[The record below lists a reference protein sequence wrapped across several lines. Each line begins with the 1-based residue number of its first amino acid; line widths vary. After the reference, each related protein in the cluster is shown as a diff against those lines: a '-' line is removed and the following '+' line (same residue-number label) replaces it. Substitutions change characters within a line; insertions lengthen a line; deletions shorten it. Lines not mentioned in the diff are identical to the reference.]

1 MLSTLEHLDRLISSY
16 RTQVESTPRMTEGRK
31 DDSSSDRVDVQSIGS
46 ISSLRSRFENADVT
60 ASTHNRPAQP
70 IPFRHSKPSTTGL
83 PVTNSAPRIMS
94 SSPAPIST
102 PPSRP
107 RTPEPLLVPK
117 ITEQAP
123 SPSPTPVSQEGPS
136 HSTIRDASPTK
147 SEIKKKPP
155 PPIPASMAS
164 RNRRRSTDTRDD
176 RFDGLSKTFR
186 DSVST
191 EAGPISSTSLLVD
204 NGGEEPAALASS
216 PEEIRSVSALRNKFN
231 QAEPV
236 STSSRGPSR
245 PVSPQPGQPSSSGI
259 AVVKPKPVPPPPRS
273 QARPRD
279 ASSGGLGN
287 AELSAKIA
295 MQDTVGDTSSL
306 RTGTILG
313 NLGPPPP
320 PPLHSRPR
328 TEIPKVVN
336 ERDGTNSSIDSEIG
350 SMDDLSAV
358 ASEAMSSTYSRSP
371 QPMMLSI
378 PPANHGPA
386 LSPPLPTDFTAS
398 PNLKPRIASVPV
410 PAPSSTSG
418 GLQGTDSH
426 SNAPVLPPRQSSG
439 QHQALSGIS
448 TSAPSAAPALPP
460 RTAGPNMPTTSHA
473 PPTLPD
479 RDRGLSR
486 SASVAVGRSDGQAGH
501 EHGHSGRESLKRMV
515 KRSNTLL
522 HRPSHLHRRR
532 EAGEGEDGHFDRTE
546 ELMKDAREYV
556 PPPPPTRSQASGTTT
571 AAPTV
576 PRATRSYDSEEEQ
589 IDEDDQEGGEDKA
602 ETLDEIA
609 HSATYSGSKTLAN
622 SKLSANRALAEYP
635 DSTRV
640 NRRAPD
646 FVPRQRLTA
655 SNHSHSFAVS
665 GHKLC
670 TGGNSVKVY
679 DMTLGDSRPIFVSE
693 PRTIGLET
701 KGKDT
706 KVTALSFRSPGLP
719 DDEGRFLWC
728 GTNGGHLWELD
739 IMTGEVTD
747 IKAALHASS
756 ITHLFRHNEWM
767 VSLDELGKVNVF
779 GPFTTEH
786 EALKRQTSAPCR
798 TLRTADRQ
806 NFAAMLGGQL
816 WTASGPAAR
825 STTNSAL
832 RGPTLRVYDPTGTTS
847 GNTAGKTTFTS
858 EWTGAVTAAT
868 VDPFDNQSVYLA
880 HEGGY
885 VSIFDRASLACQSV
899 LKISPTD
906 ILGLEYVGDYLWAG
920 NRSGVVNVYDTRT
933 TPWTTIN
940 TWMAHPYVMD
950 QKSIVPS
957 SRTF

>member
-1 MLSTLEHLDRLISSY
+1 
-16 RTQVESTPRMTEGRK
+16 MTEGRK
-31 DDSSSDRVDVQSIGS
+31 DDSPSDRVDIQSIGS
-46 ISSLRSRFENADVT
+46 ISSLRSRFENVGVT
-60 ASTHNRPAQP
+60 PSSHGKAAQT
-70 IPFRHSKPSTTGL
+70 IPFKQPKPSITDL
-83 PVTNSAPRIMS
+83 PVTDSAPRIMT
-94 SSPAPIST
+94 SSPAPISK
-102 PPSRP
+102 PPTRP
-107 RTPEPLLVPK
+107 RTPEPLPVPK
-117 ITEQAP
+117 ITEQPP
-123 SPSPTPVSQEGPS
+123 SPSPATVSHEVPS
-136 HSTIRDASPTK
+136 HSLANETLATK

-155 PPIPASMAS
+155 PPIPTSMAS
-164 RNRRRSTDTRDD
+164 RNRRRSTDRVDD
-176 RFDGLSKTFR
+176 RSDGLNKTSR
-186 DSVST
+186 DSSAT
-191 EAGPISSTSLLVD
+191 EAEPTSATSYAKD
-204 NGGEEPAALASS
+204 NRIEESAALASS
-216 PEEIRSVSALRNKFN
+216 PEEVQSVSALRNRFN
-231 QAEPV
+231 QAPPV
-236 STSSRGPSR
+236 WTTSRGPSR
-245 PVSPQPGQPSSSGI
+245 SVSPQPEQPSSWGT
-259 AVVKPKPVPPPPRS
+259 VLVKPKPVPPPPRL
-273 QARPRD
+273 QAQSRIASNNEAGNGDPPVKIALQDSAED
-279 ASSGGLGN
+279 ASSVRTRT
-287 AELSAKIA
+287 
-295 MQDTVGDTSSL
+295 TV
-306 RTGTILG
+306 G

-328 TEIPKVVN
+328 TETSKTVGV
-336 ERDGTNSSIDSEIG
+336 RDGTTSSTDSEIG
-350 SMDDLSAV
+350 SIDGLSMGT
-358 ASEAMSSTYSRSP
+358 SEAVSSTYSRSP

-386 LSPPLPTDFTAS
+386 LSPPLPVESTAS
-398 PNLKPRIASVPV
+398 PNLTPRIASVPI

-418 GLQGTDSH
+418 GLLGPDSH
-426 SNAPVLPPRQSSG
+426 YNAPVLPPRQCSEQPQAPSGMSS
-439 QHQALSGIS
+439 
-448 TSAPSAAPALPP
+448 SAPPAAPALPP
-460 RTAGPNMPTTSHA
+460 RTPGSNMSTASQA

-486 SASVAVGRSDGQAGH
+486 SASVAVGRSGVQAGQD
-501 EHGHSGRESLKRMV
+501 HGHGGRETLKRMV
-515 KRSNTLL
+515 RRSNTLL
-522 HRPSHLHRRR
+522 HRPPHLHRRR
-532 EAGEGEDGHFDRTE
+532 EAAEGESDHLDRAE
-546 ELMKDAREYV
+546 ELIQNAGDYV
-556 PPPPPTRSQASGTTT
+556 PPPPPMRSQASGTTT
-571 AAPTV
+571 PASTV
-576 PRATRSYDSEEEQ
+576 PRATRSYDSEEDQ
-589 IDEDDQEGGEDKA
+589 IDEDDQEGNEDKA

-609 HSATYSGSKTLAN
+609 HTATFSGSKTLAN

-655 SNHSHSFAVS
+655 TTHLHCFAVS

-670 TGGNSVKVY
+670 TGGTSVKVY

-693 PRTIGLET
+693 PKTTGLET

-706 KVTALSFRSPGLP
+706 RVTALSFRSPGTS

-728 GTNGGHLWELD
+728 GTNGGNLWELD
-739 IMTGEVTD
+739 ILTGEVTD
-747 IKAALHASS
+747 AKVALHASS

-779 GPFTTEH
+779 GPFTADH
-786 EALKRQTSAPCR
+786 EVSKRQTSAPCR

-832 RGPTLRVYDPTGTTS
+832 RGPTLRVYDPAGTTS
-847 GNTAGKTTFTS
+847 GNTVGKTTFTS

-885 VSIFDRASLACQSV
+885 VSIFDRTSLVCQSV

-940 TWMAHPYVMD
+940 TWLAHP
-950 QKSIVPS
+950 
-957 SRTF
+957 